1 MQIDGQK
8 RFFSTL
14 SRVRGAFPLAG
25 KLAAAAA
32 LTLLPSALQCFASVA
47 KAAAIQTV
55 SAEDPVASGLWLDQN
70 TDRATLTVELSAPI
84 EATAFVLAEP
94 ARLIVD
100 LPQIDFAVDPE
111 AGRPAKLQARKSD
124 LIASF
129 RYGQI
134 EPGKSRIVIDL
145 ASPAR
150 VLRLGCEGKPDGDAK
165 ARLIIELAK
174 TDEASFRSAVQA
186 TRARLAK
193 LEESN
198 KAKDQEPAAP
208 APVSVIVIDPGHGG
222 IDRGA
227 SVKGIVEK
235 DLALEFAKALA
246 AKLESLGRFKIA
258 MTRDDDRFVSLSER
272 VRMGRDRHAALFVS
286 IHADT
291 ISRAAGVSGAT
302 VYTLSDRASDKEAA
316 RVAEKENQ
324 SDIIAGFEP
333 SADNSDVSSILFDLA
348 RRETRAYSHM
358 FAHTLVNYWRV
369 AGRLNK
375 NPRRSAGF
383 RVLMAPDVPSVL
395 LELGYL
401 TNRADAHA
409 LASAQ
414 WRDDAAGKVAEAI
427 ASYFASRE
435 KNAPMTKADP
445 DLAPGG
451 TLSPA
456 AQ

>member
-1 MQIDGQK
+1 MAK
-8 RFFSTL
+8 SVFFANL
-14 SRVRGAFPLAG
+14 AHARGALPLSAG
-25 KLAAAAA
+25 KFVAAAAA
-32 LTLLPSALQCFASVA
+32 LLLLPSTTQYLACRAEEPAV
-47 KAAAIQTV
+47 QTV
-55 SAEDPVASGLWLDQN
+55 PAEHPTASAFRLDQN
-70 TDRATLTVELSAPI
+70 ADRATLTVELSAPI

-94 ARLIVD
+94 ARVIVD
-100 LPQIDFAVDPE
+100 LPQINFGLDPE
-111 AGRPAKLQARKSD
+111 AGRPTKLLARKTD
-124 LIASF
+124 LVASF
-129 RYGQI
+129 RYGQL

-145 ASPAR
+145 ATPAQI
-150 VLRLGCEGKPDGDAK
+150 LRLGCQAKLDGAAK
-165 ARLIIELAK
+165 VRLVIELAK

-186 TRARLAK
+186 ARARLAK
-193 LEESN
+193 PAQAN
-198 KAKDQEPAAP
+198 NARDQQPAAP
-208 APVSVIVIDPGHGG
+208 APMTVVVLDPGHGG

-227 SVKGIVEK
+227 SVRGIAEK
-235 DLALEFAKALA
+235 DLALEFAKALD
-246 AKLESLGRFKIA
+246 AKLEALGRFKVV

-272 VRMGRDRHAALFVS
+272 VRMGRDRHASLFVS

-291 ISRAAGVSGAT
+291 VSRAARVSGAT

-333 SADNSDVSSILFDLA
+333 ASDNNDVSGILFDLA

-358 FAHTLVNYWRV
+358 FARTLVNYWRV

-383 RVLMAPDVPSVL
+383 QVLMAPDVPSVL

-401 TNRADAHA
+401 TNSTDAHT

-414 WRDDAAGKVAEAI
+414 WRDDAAAKVAEAV
-427 ASYFASRE
+427 ASFFASRE
-435 KNAPMTKADP
+435 KNAPMTKGDP
-445 DLAPGG
+445 DLAPVG

-456 AQ
+456 AK

>member
-1 MQIDGQK
+1 MAKSG
-8 RFFSTL
+8 FFSNL
-14 SRVRGAFPLAG
+14 AHARGALAMAAG
-25 KLAAAAA
+25 QLAPAAAV
-32 LTLLPSALQCFASVA
+32 LMLSLALQYHACR
-47 KAAAIQTV
+47 
-55 SAEDPVASGLWLDQN
+55 AEDAVHMEPAQNPVASALRLDQN
-70 TDRATLTVELSAPI
+70 SDRATLTVELSAPI
-84 EATAFVLAEP
+84 EATAFILADP
-94 ARLIVD
+94 ARVIVD
-100 LPQIDFAVDPE
+100 LPQINFAADPD
-111 AGRPAKLQARKSD
+111 AGPSAKLLAKKTD
-124 LIASF
+124 LVASF

-145 ASPAR
+145 TAPAQ
-150 VLRLGCEGKPDGDAK
+150 VLRLGCQGKPDGVGRS
-165 ARLIIELAK
+165 RLVVELAK
-174 TDEASFRSAVQA
+174 IDEASFRTAVQDN
-186 TRARLAK
+186 RARLAK
-193 LEESN
+193 LTQAN
-198 KAKDQEPAAP
+198 KAKDQEPTP
-208 APVSVIVIDPGHGG
+208 PVPVTVIVLDPGHGG

-227 SVKGIVEK
+227 SVRGIVEK
-235 DLALEFAKALA
+235 DLALDFAKALA
-246 AKLESLGRFKIA
+246 AKLEALGRFKVV
-258 MTRDDDRFVSLSER
+258 MTRDDDRFVSLSAR
-272 VRMGRDRHAALFVS
+272 VRMGRDHHASLFVS

-291 ISRAAGVSGAT
+291 VSRAADVSGAT

-333 SADNSDVSSILFDLA
+333 SPDNSDVSGILFDLA

-401 TNRADAHA
+401 TNSTDARA

-427 ASYFASRE
+427 ASFFASRE

-445 DLAPGG
+445 DVAPVG
-451 TLSPA
+451 TLLPA
-456 AQ
+456 AK

>member
-1 MQIDGQK
+1 MGK
-8 RFFSTL
+8 SGFFSNL
-14 SRVRGAFPLAG
+14 AHARGALAMAAG
-25 KLAAAAA
+25 QLAPAAAV
-32 LTLLPSALQCFASVA
+32 LMLSLALQYHACR
-47 KAAAIQTV
+47 
-55 SAEDPVASGLWLDQN
+55 AEDAVHMEPAQNPVASALRLDQN
-70 TDRATLTVELSAPI
+70 SDRATLTVELSAPI
-84 EATAFVLAEP
+84 DATAFILADP
-94 ARLIVD
+94 ARVIVD
-100 LPQIDFAVDPE
+100 LPQINFAADPD
-111 AGRPAKLQARKSD
+111 AGRPAKLLAKKTD
-124 LIASF
+124 LVASF

-145 ASPAR
+145 TAPAQ
-150 VLRLGCEGKPDGDAK
+150 VLRLGCQGKPDGVGRS
-165 ARLIIELAK
+165 RLVVELAK
-174 TDEASFRSAVQA
+174 IDEASFRTAVQDN
-186 TRARLAK
+186 RARLAK
-193 LEESN
+193 LTQAN
-198 KAKDQEPAAP
+198 KAKDQEPTP
-208 APVSVIVIDPGHGG
+208 PVPVTVIVLDPGHGG

-227 SVKGIVEK
+227 SVRGIVEK
-235 DLALEFAKALA
+235 DLALDFAKALA
-246 AKLESLGRFKIA
+246 AKLEALGRFKVV

-272 VRMGRDRHAALFVS
+272 VRMGRDRHASLFVS

-291 ISRAAGVSGAT
+291 VSRAADVSGAT

-333 SADNSDVSSILFDLA
+333 SPDNSDVSGILFDLA

-401 TNRADAHA
+401 TNSTDARA

-427 ASYFASRE
+427 ASFFASRE

-445 DLAPGG
+445 DVAPVG

-456 AQ
+456 AK